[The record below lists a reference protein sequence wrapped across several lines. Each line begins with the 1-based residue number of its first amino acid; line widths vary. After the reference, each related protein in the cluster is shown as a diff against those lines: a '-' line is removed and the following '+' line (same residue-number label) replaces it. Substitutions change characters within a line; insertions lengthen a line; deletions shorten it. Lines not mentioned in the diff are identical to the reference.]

1 MGDSELYDPT
11 LRPGFMV
18 PPFLHERWELIE
30 GDSLKVIPGLQETF
44 DFYIHDS
51 DHSMPFLS
59 KELAAAWEK
68 LSDRAL
74 VLVDDIDWSNA
85 FFAFCVK
92 HRLFPLLMTD
102 NGKDNLRV
110 RTGIAL
116 RGHASNGNDL
126 LT

>member
-1 MGDSELYDPT
+1 
-11 LRPGFMV
+11 
-18 PPFLHERWELIE
+18 
-30 GDSLKVIPGLQETF
+30 VIPGLQETF

-92 HRLFPLLMTD
+92 HRLFPLLMTN

-110 RTGIAL
+110 LTGIAL

-126 LT
+126 FT